1 VCLFLLFKKK
11 RGNNLHNKQQKQFR
25 FSSVLYYFIGPPRL
39 CNNQKICDDVQT
51 QNQKKKRN
59 KQMRTHE
66 VKRERTQGR
75 THIQQASTC
84 AGLIF
89 NKKTATKQLCR
100 CVFLTGIFLS
110 PRNGDIMNWWCTA
123 LWLTLS
129 LLSISLSLSL
139 SFLNQNY
146 LPCFF
151 LFHPC
156 TYLTIFLTVGRR
168 QNHFELITQKV
179 TKSCL
184 VEAREVRA
192 FLMSIFCHVVLYN
205 RVT

>member
-1 VCLFLLFKKK
+1 MIVSLPGEHKHTHETFVEWRGEMQFNLLIKNQLCAFFCCLRKK
-11 RGNNLHNKQQKQFR
+11 GKQPTQQTTKQFR

-89 NKKTATKQLCR
+89 NKKTAVVSM
-100 CVFLTGIFLS
+100 CVLTGIF
-110 PRNGDIMNWWCTA
+110 
-123 LWLTLS
+123 
-129 LLSISLSLSL
+129 
-139 SFLNQNY
+139 
-146 LPCFF
+146 
-151 LFHPC
+151 
-156 TYLTIFLTVGRR
+156 
-168 QNHFELITQKV
+168 
-179 TKSCL
+179 
-184 VEAREVRA
+184 
-192 FLMSIFCHVVLYN
+192 
-205 RVT
+205 